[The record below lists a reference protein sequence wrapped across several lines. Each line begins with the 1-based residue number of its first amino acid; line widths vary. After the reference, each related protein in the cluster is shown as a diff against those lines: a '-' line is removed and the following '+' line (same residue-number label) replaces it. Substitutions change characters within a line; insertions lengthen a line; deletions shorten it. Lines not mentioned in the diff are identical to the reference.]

1 MDINDTDESTLT
13 DASRVTGRWK
23 EPMDEEKRQNARV
36 TEQEVAKI
44 GTDKVRR

>member
-1 MDINDTDESTLT
+1 MDINDTDENTLT

-36 TEQEVAKI
+36 TEVTFGAGSSK
-44 GTDKVRR
+44 D